1 MLKKEDIREYAR
13 ALWFDD
19 TGFTGPEAFGE
30 QKKILQERM
39 EGYAWAMEMG
49 LDLIGGTD
57 PSSILPGAAS
67 IIVLME
73 TYFREGFPPAME
85 RYFGRCYLDDDRE
98 IGRAH
103 V

>member
-13 ALWFDD
+13 SLGFED

-49 LDLIGGTD
+49 LDLIAGTD
-57 PSSILPGAAS
+57 CTERRSYITQKH
-67 IIVLME
+67 VLSAE
-73 TYFREGFPPAME
+73 S
-85 RYFGRCYLDDDRE
+85 
-98 IGRAH
+98 
-103 V
+103 